1 MKTRDRAGAILIL
14 LLGQRNL
21 DALRPLPNANPN
33 EASAC
38 RGVTQCSSASFS
50 SLAGLRTLHEIT
62 ILAPWRSSPK
72 TWLLPARLERH
83 ALDSSANTRTTSQ
96 DPDPGPLDLHFSELH
111 AFVRGVV
118 GPVEDQVVVSAGSS
132 EDHAMATVAGPQGLV
147 VLNPGP
153 RDGSI
158 F

>member
-1 MKTRDRAGAILIL
+1 MT
-14 LLGQRNL
+14 NL
-21 DALRPLPNANPN
+21 ASCRVRPLYGGD
-33 EASAC
+33 C
-38 RGVTQCSSASFS
+38 I
-50 SLAGLRTLHEIT
+50 RTPEPEGRTGCWLVRDEELQEIT
-62 ILAPWRSSPK
+62 ILGPWRSSPK
-72 TWLLPARLERH
+72 TAAPPSRLELH

-96 DPDPGPLDLHFSELH
+96 DPDPGPFDLHFSELH